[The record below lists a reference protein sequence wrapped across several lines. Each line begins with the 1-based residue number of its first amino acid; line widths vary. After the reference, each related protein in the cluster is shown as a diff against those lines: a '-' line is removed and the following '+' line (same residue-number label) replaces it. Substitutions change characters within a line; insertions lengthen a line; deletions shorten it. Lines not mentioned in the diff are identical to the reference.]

1 MGKLTGN
8 VSRSVCWTCAKAC
21 GGCCWSVDYR
31 PVDGWDARYDVNRD
45 GVESFAIYFCPE
57 YEEDTEENR
66 NRDLD
71 YGGCM
76 RLAERML
83 QMTREDYIRAT
94 DRMQDEMDRF
104 FRGKGAAKIHRISEP
119 DVVIR
124 FLRNEA
130 AEYRKRRDKTRIAR
144 KRR

>member
-1 MGKLTGN
+1 MKEYIPVREGKVREIYDIG
-8 VSRSVCWTCAKAC
+8 
-21 GGCCWSVDYR
+21 DYL
-31 PVDGWDARYDVNRD
+31 
-45 GVESFAIYFCPE
+45 I
-57 YEEDTEENR
+57 
-66 NRDLD
+66 
-71 YGGCM
+71 
-76 RLAERML
+76 
-83 QMTREDYIRAT
+83 IRAT